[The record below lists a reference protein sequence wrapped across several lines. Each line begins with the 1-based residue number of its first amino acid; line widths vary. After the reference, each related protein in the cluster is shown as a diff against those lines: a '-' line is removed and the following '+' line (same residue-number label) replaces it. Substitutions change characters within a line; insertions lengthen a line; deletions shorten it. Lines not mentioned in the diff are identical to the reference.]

1 MTAQDHV
8 HLDCDIVG
16 RDTGLAP
23 VLDRVRRVLGV
34 PVNVLVIGESGTGK
48 ELVAR
53 ILHREDPQR
62 RHFPLVALNCAA
74 LPEQLIEA
82 ELFGYL
88 KGAFT
93 GASEDRR
100 GIFMQADG
108 GTVFLDEVGEL
119 PIDVQPKLLRVLQER
134 AIRRLGSGVEEPLD
148 VRVVAATNRDL
159 RRCVAEGTFRE
170 DLYYRLAEFV
180 VDVPPL
186 RRRRQDILPLA
197 RHFLQQY
204 RREFNRTHVRDLS
217 PEAVDWLVARDWS
230 SNNVREL
237 SAVVKRA
244 VLFCDTA
251 TVGVDHLDDGALSE
265 EPRLRQAVFDR
276 RELQNAL
283 ARSEGNVSAAARLLG
298 MKRSTLFDHLRR
310 YGIRRPTDATV
321 VS

>member
-1 MTAQDHV
+1 MTTEDHV
-8 HLDCDIVG
+8 HPDCDIVG

-23 VLDRVRRVLGV
+23 VLDRIRRVLGV

-53 ILHREDPQR
+53 ILHREDPHR
-62 RHFPLVALNCAA
+62 RRRPMVALNCAA

-93 GASEDRR
+93 GASEDRQ

-108 GTVFLDEVGEL
+108 GTIFLDEVGEL
-119 PIDVQPKLLRVLQER
+119 PLDVQPKLLRVLQER

-159 RRCVAEGTFRE
+159 CRCVAEGTFRE

-180 VDVPPL
+180 IDVPPL

-197 RHFLQQY
+197 LHFLQQY
-204 RREFNRTHVRDLS
+204 RGEFNRTHVRDLS
-217 PEAVDWLVARDWS
+217 PEAVDWLVTRDWS

-251 TVGVDHLDDGALSE
+251 TVDVDHLDEGASTG
-265 EPRLRQAVFDR
+265 EPRLRQSGFAPH
-276 RELQNAL
+276 ELQSAL
-283 ARSEGNVSAAARLLG
+283 ASSQGNVSAAARLLG
-298 MKRSTLFDHLRR
+298 MKRSTFFDHLRR
-310 YGIRRPTDATV
+310 YGIRQPTDPV